1 MARAFFRGSLSRLRL
16 MRFLRHAALLLGI
29 SAASLSHAACES
41 GLAERMHA
49 RLHPDRLL
57 DGRLAACKP
66 WSGALGRI
74 VVVLPMPRASGDPG
88 AATVYDLDVLLVQRP
103 DNGNTERDMVIGRL
117 FQAEALDEEA
127 VAIQEILVDTGRYVL
142 APDARAF
149 GLRVR
154 YRGTTRGDTFASE
167 TLRLYV
173 MQGGKLRE
181 VMQEVEL
188 DNESGEWNADCT
200 GRFRQLRSMLSTRPN
215 RKSAFA
221 DLVLARTVVQS
232 RGQMQEDGRCAE
244 QAQPAHYGTVVL
256 RYDGERYRVPTM
268 LRTP

>member
-1 MARAFFRGSLSRLRL
+1 
-16 MRFLRHAALLLGI
+16 MRFLRHATLLLLGI

-49 RLHPDRLL
+49 RLHPGRLL
-57 DGRLAACKP
+57 DERLAACKP
-66 WSGALGRI
+66 WPGALGRI
-74 VVVLPMPRASGDPG
+74 VVVLPMPRPSGDAS
-88 AATVYDLDVLLVQRP
+88 AAKVYDLEVLLVQRP
-103 DNGNTERDMVIGRL
+103 DNGNSERDTVIGRL
-117 FQAEALDEEA
+117 FQAEALDEEG

-173 MQGGKLRE
+173 AQAGKLRE
-181 VMQEVEL
+181 VLQEVEL

-200 GRFRQLRSMLSTRPN
+200 GHFRQLRSMLSVRPN
-215 RKSAFA
+215 RNSAFA
-221 DLVLARTVVQS
+221 DLVLARTVAQS
-232 RGQMQEDGRCAE
+232 RGQMQEDGSCAE

-256 RYDGERYRVPTM
+256 RYDGERYRVPKA

>member
-1 MARAFFRGSLSRLRL
+1 
-16 MRFLRHAALLLGI
+16 MRFLHYAALFLGI
-29 SAASLSHAACES
+29 SATGLSHAACES

-49 RLHPDRLL
+49 RLHPNRPL
-57 DGRLAACKP
+57 DERLAACKAWP
-66 WSGALGRI
+66 GALGRI
-74 VVVLPMPRASGDPG
+74 VVVLPMPRPSGDPS
-88 AATVYDLDVLLVQRP
+88 ATKVYDLEVLLVQRP
-103 DNGNTERDMVIGRL
+103 DNGNTERDTIVGRL
-117 FQAEALDEEA
+117 FQTEALDEEG

-154 YRGTTRGDTFASE
+154 YRGTTRSDTFASE

-173 MQGGKLRE
+173 VQGGKLRE

-215 RKSAFA
+215 RSAAFA
-221 DLVLARTVVQS
+221 DLVIARTTVQS
-232 RGQMQEDGRCAE
+232 RGQMQEDGSCAE
-244 QAQPAHYGTVVL
+244 RPQSPQYATVVL
-256 RYDGERYRVPTM
+256 RYDGEHYRVPKA

>member
-1 MARAFFRGSLSRLRL
+1 MH
-16 MRFLRHAALLLGI
+16 FLRHAALLLGL
-29 SAASLSHAACES
+29 SAAGLSHAACES
-41 GLAERMHA
+41 GLAERLHA
-49 RLHPDRLL
+49 KLHPQRAL
-57 DGRLAACKP
+57 DERLAACKP
-66 WSGALGRI
+66 WPGALGRI
-74 VVVLPMPRASGDPG
+74 LVVLPMPRPSVDVG
-88 AATVYDLDVLLVQRP
+88 AAKVYDLEVLMVQRP
-103 DNGNTERDMVIGRL
+103 DNGNTERDTVVGRL
-117 FQAEALDEEA
+117 FQAEALDEEG

-173 MQGGKLRE
+173 VQAGRLRE

-215 RKSAFA
+215 RTAAFA
-221 DLVLARTVVQS
+221 DLLIARTIVQS
-232 RGQMQEDGRCAE
+232 RGQMQEDGSCAE
-244 QAQPAHYGTVVL
+244 HGQPAQYGTVVL
-256 RYDGERYRVPTM
+256 RYDGERYRVPKA